1 MAAVTVIHYRGKD
14 DSRDNKLTVEVQE
27 KKKKV
32 MTVAQIVRNAQNL
45 DHFEGEIETKM
56 ISYESVWTEKVKNN
70 T

>member
-1 MAAVTVIHYRGKD
+1 
-14 DSRDNKLTVEVQE
+14 
-27 KKKKV
+27 

-45 DHFEGEIETKM
+45 DHFEGKIETKM